1 MKQIQALILIFTIFI
16 IVLAGYIV
24 PGVVAAQTCEEWA
37 GKIVSVQGE
46 VYARRAGETQWL
58 PAKMNDTYCPGDM
71 IQTQGQSRA
80 AIVLRNETILRLD
93 QKTTISFSK
102 LEKEQPSML
111 DLVTGAVHFFS
122 RFPRGLKVVTPFVNA
137 AVEGTEF
144 FIRVEGDQ
152 TLLSILE
159 GQVAATNKAGR
170 LILSR
175 AESAVAQAGQA
186 PVPRVVVN
194 PRDAVKWALY
204 YPPVL
209 DYRPADFGSDTGWQ
223 AKVRRS
229 IEFYWNGDLTSAFS
243 GLEGVPEDIQDP
255 RFFTYRA
262 GLLLTVG
269 CVDEAGV
276 DIKKALNLDP
286 SDSQTIALQS
296 IIAVVQNQRD
306 QALDLASK
314 AVELAPKSPVARVA
328 LSYAQQADF
337 DLLGALASLKEA
349 VELGPENAL
358 AWSRLS
364 ELWLS
369 FGDLDKALEAAKKAV
384 VLNPNIARAQT
395 VLGFSYLTQIKIRD
409 AKNAF
414 EKAIKLDQAAPLPRL
429 GLGLAKIRHGDL
441 KAGREEIEI
450 ATSLDPDN
458 SLIRSYLGKAYYE
471 EKRDKLAQNQFAMAK
486 ELDPQDPTAWFYDA
500 IRKQTINRPVEALYD
515 LQKSIELN
523 DNRAVYRSKLMLDSD
538 FAARS
543 SSLARIYN
551 NLGFQQRGLV
561 EGWNSVNTD
570 PTNFSA
576 HRLLADSYAV
586 LPRHEIAR
594 VSELLQSQLLQ
605 PINITPIQPALAE
618 SNLFLISAQGPAAA
632 GFNTFNPLFNR
643 NQTTLQASGLW
654 AENDTWGGEGIVSG
668 IYNKLSLSAGYSHFK
683 TDGWRENADQDDDIA
698 NIFAQYELSYKTSLQ
713 TEYRYRSTQKGDLTL
728 RFDPDYFYPDFQE
741 KDEINSIRFGL
752 RHSFSPGSIFL
763 SSFMYQGKET
773 DWKNR
778 IDVPEG
784 IPSFPGALLRIEP
797 DVVIDEDAYNGEVQ
811 HLFRSDYISFTSGA
825 GYFSINGEE
834 KENKKV
840 SIILPP
846 PFTDS
851 STSFPLNE
859 KRSLDVHH
867 TNLYLYSHIN
877 FPENVVFT
885 IGASADFFN
894 SDFSDTEDRNQ
905 VNPKFGV
912 TWNPFPVT
920 TLRAAAF
927 RVLKRTLITNQTLE
941 PTQVAGF
948 NQFYDDATSTASW
961 LYGLALDQKFTQNI
975 FGGVAVSKRDLD
987 VPAPVNESFPDERVD
1002 WEEHFRRAYLYWTP
1016 FKWVALNAEYLYEK
1030 FDYADEFSLGAR
1042 KVTTQRVPLGLKFFH
1057 PSGLNA
1063 MLKGTYYNQDGN
1075 FLPLLMDQLPE
1086 NFVSDDERFWLFD
1099 VSLSYRLPKRYGLI
1113 TVGANNLFGE
1123 EFKYYDTDP
1132 LNPSIRPDRFFYAV
1146 LTMVIP

>member
-1 MKQIQALILIFTIFI
+1 M
-16 IVLAGYIV
+16 
-24 PGVVAAQTCEEWA
+24 PGAVAAQTCEEWA

-58 PAKMNDTYCPGDM
+58 PVKMNDTYCPGDM
-71 IQTQGQSRA
+71 IRTQGRSRA
-80 AIVLRNETILRLD
+80 AIILRNETILRLD

-152 TLLSILE
+152 TLLSIFE

-175 AESAVAQAGQA
+175 GESAVAQAGQA

-243 GLEGVPEDIQDP
+243 SLEGVPEDIQDP

-286 SDSQTIALQS
+286 SDSQAIALKS

-306 QALDLASK
+306 QALDLARK
-314 AVELAPKSPVARVA
+314 AVELAPESPAARVA

-337 DLLGALASLKEA
+337 NLQGALASLKEA

-369 FGDLDKALEAAKKAV
+369 FGDLDKALEAAKEAV
-384 VLNPNIARAQT
+384 VLNPNIARTQT

-414 EKAIKLDQAAPLPRL
+414 EKAIELDQAAPLPRL
-429 GLGLAKIRHGDL
+429 GLGLAKIRYGDL
-441 KAGREEIEI
+441 KEGREEIEI
-450 ATSLDPDN
+450 AASLDPDN

-471 EKRDKLAQNQFAMAK
+471 EKRDKLAKNQFAMAK
-486 ELDPQDPTAWFYDA
+486 ELDPKDPTAWFYDA
-500 IRKQTINRPVEALYD
+500 ILKQSQNRPVEALDD

-523 DNRAVYRSKLMLDSD
+523 DNRAVYRSRLMLDED
-538 FAARS
+538 LAARS
-543 SSLARIYN
+543 ASLARIYSD
-551 NLGFQQRGLV
+551 LGFQQLALV

-570 PTNFSA
+570 PANYSA
-576 HRLLADSYAV
+576 HRFLADSYAA

-605 PINITPIQPALAE
+605 PINITPVQPSLAE
-618 SNLFLISAQGPAAA
+618 SKLFILEGSGPSDPS
-632 GFNTFNPLFNR
+632 FNEFNPLFERNR
-643 NQTTLQASGLW
+643 LALQASGVAGGNSILGD
-654 AENDTWGGEGIVSG
+654 ELVQSGLQGRFSYSLGQFHYETDGFRSNNDLKQD
-668 IYNKLSLSAGYSHFK
+668 IYNLFTQVSLSYRS
-683 TDGWRENADQDDDIA
+683 
-698 NIFAQYELSYKTSLQ
+698 SLQ
-713 TEYRYRSTQKGDLTL
+713 LELRSEEKKNGDLLL
-728 RFDPDYFYPDFQE
+728 RFDPDNFSKALREDR
-741 KDEINSIRFGL
+741 DEDSIRLGYHFAPSVNSDVIA
-752 RHSFSPGSIFL
+752 SFIYNDSKLKRTDIR
-763 SSFMYQGKET
+763 SSG
-773 DWKNR
+773 
-778 IDVPEG
+778 P
-784 IPSFPGALLRIEP
+784 
-797 DVVIDEDAYNGEVQ
+797 VVFNEERDEDTEGYTAEAQYLSRRSSYNYILGIGYYENDLSKDVTVTMTRGSMVQ
-811 HLFRSDYISFTSGA
+811 RIPPEKNDYEIRHPNA
-825 GYFSINGEE
+825 
-834 KENKKV
+834 
-840 SIILPP
+840 
-846 PFTDS
+846 
-851 STSFPLNE
+851 
-859 KRSLDVHH
+859 
-867 TNLYLYSHIN
+867 YLYSYIILL
-877 FPENVVFT
+877 PNVTLTLGV
-885 IGASADFFN
+885 SADSFD
-894 SDFSDTEDRNQ
+894 SKHIDVNQ
-905 VNPKFGV
+905 VNPKFGLS
-912 TWNPFPVT
+912 WNLSPKT
-920 TLRAAAF
+920 TLRVAGF
-927 RVLKRTLITNQTLE
+927 RTLKRSLVSNQTIE

-948 NQFYDDATSTASW
+948 NQFFDDALAADSKR
-961 LYGLALDQKFTQNI
+961 YGIGLDHKFTTHLFCGI
-975 FGGVAVSKRDLD
+975 EFTGRDVD
-987 VPAPVNESFPDERVD
+987 VPIHSKKEGKVVVHEEDQDELL
-1002 WEEHFRRAYLYWTP
+1002 HRAYLYWTP
-1016 FKWVALNAEYLYEK
+1016 NKRFAIGGEYQYESFKRDQSMDPSKPNKLK
-1030 FDYADEFSLGAR
+1030 
-1042 KVTTQRVPLGLKFFH
+1042 TQR
-1057 PSGLNA
+1057 
-1063 MLKGTYYNQDGN
+1063 
-1075 FLPLLMDQLPE
+1075 LPLTANYYHPNGLFGRLKATYIDQEIELPGIT
-1086 NFVSDDERFWLFD
+1086 VDHDDDTFWVVD
-1099 VSLSYRLPKRYGLI
+1099 TSIGYRLPKRYGI
-1113 TVGANNLFGE
+1113 ISVDIRNLFDQDFKFHDV
-1123 EFKYYDTDP
+1123 EFQSGSAR
-1132 LNPSIRPDRFFYAV
+1132 NSWIQPDRIV
-1146 LTMVIP
+1146 LVRLTLSF